1 MLLHPFTFFSSSY
14 ILSLSSHPLTSF
26 HFLLIFLHP
35 FTFFSSSY
43 ILSLSSH
50 LLTSFHFP
58 LILLHP
64 FTFFSSSY
72 ILSLSFNFL
81 FIQILKFLLFEL
93 FPFLLIL
100 FLTFFNLNLLL
111 FNLPSIRN
119 IKVSSLI
126 FLMSH
131 GFKICLLKM
140 VSIVYFLSA
149 LVPPSTNYTSLK
161 KMDCL
166 QLHIFTHRAFSKEGG
181 GVGAGSPPSTSL
193 HKFRPLSSS
202 P

>member
-26 HFLLIFLHP
+26 HFLLIF
-35 FTFFSSSY
+35 
-43 ILSLSSH
+43 
-50 LLTSFHFP
+50 
-58 LILLHP
+58 LHP

-140 VSIVYFLSA
+140 VSIVYFLSG

-181 GVGAGSPPSTSL
+181 GWCGKSSL
-193 HKFRPLSSS
+193 HIFT
-202 P
+202 